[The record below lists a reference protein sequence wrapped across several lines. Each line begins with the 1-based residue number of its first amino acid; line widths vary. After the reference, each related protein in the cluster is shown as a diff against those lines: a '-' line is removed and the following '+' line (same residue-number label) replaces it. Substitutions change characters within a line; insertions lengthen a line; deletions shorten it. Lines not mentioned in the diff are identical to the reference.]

1 MLLEVIATTLQDAL
15 RAEAGG
21 ANRIELV
28 ANLQLGGLTPEIELV
43 KQIISAVNIP
53 VHVMIRPHARSF
65 HMSEEDI
72 ATMIDTIQGAEQAG
86 ATALVFGVLTP
97 EKKIDRHNLE
107 NLLAAT
113 SLPVTFHRAFDEI
126 EEQAE
131 ALPMLMSYKQI
142 QSVLTSGG
150 STSVLHAVEQIRLL
164 MALTRGSHLNIL
176 PGGGL
181 TLDSLS
187 SFVQATGV
195 HNVHLGTAVRENGSV
210 SGTVEE
216 EKVRKARTILDEII
230 QVNPE
235 RGGGHT

>member
-1 MLLEVIATTLQDAL
+1 MLLEVIATSLQDAL

-21 ANRIELV
+21 ADRIELV
-28 ANLQLGGLTPEIELV
+28 ADLRQGGLTPDLELV
-43 KQIISAVNIP
+43 KQIISAVKIP
-53 VHVMIRPHARSF
+53 VNVMIRPHARSF
-65 HMSEEDI
+65 HMSGADI
-72 ATMIDTIQGAEQAG
+72 ATMIDSIQGTEQAG
-86 ATALVFGVLTP
+86 ANALVFGVLTL

-107 NLLAAT
+107 ILLAAT

-126 EEQAE
+126 IEQAE
-131 ALPMLMSYKQI
+131 SLPMLMSYKQI

-150 STSVLHAVEQIRLL
+150 AASVLHAVEQIRFL

-187 SFVQATGV
+187 SFIQATGV

-210 SGTVEE
+210 SGAVEE
-216 EKVRKARTILDEII
+216 VKVRKARTLLDEII
-230 QVNPE
+230 QINPDRAGE
-235 RGGGHT
+235 QT